1 MTRRLRLLL
10 LLAVLAATAIAI
22 ARSDPAAIGRALA
35 AMSWRW
41 ALVSALINLIG
52 VVLDATR
59 LRIIVS
65 AVGRVTIWNALQAQL
80 VGIVGNVLFPFKLGE
95 GARAY
100 VLTRRHQLP
109 TATAVTMVVLDRV
122 MDALVLPL
130 LVVMASLVLPL
141 PASVLR
147 FRGWMLL
154 ALSCAVVSGVVI
166 GRRLSARHA
175 AAAAGSAPGAVVGT
189 IDRIITG
196 VTVLRHRR
204 RIAATIAASLA
215 SWIARAAIVWCML
228 RAFGLVLPV
237 SASVSVLVIVNLG
250 IAVVATP
257 GNVGTFELAT
267 AAALALWS
275 VPADTALSIGIAT
288 HVVEVVP
295 PVLIGLVVGSWWL
308 PPVSTNRDVL
318 AGHEPFQAPPMQSRR

>member
-1 MTRRLRLLL
+1 MNRRVRLLL
-10 LLAVLAATAIAI
+10 LVAVLTATAIAI

-41 ALVSALINLIG
+41 ALVASLINLLG
-52 VVLDATR
+52 VVLDAAR

-122 MDALVLPL
+122 MDAVVLPL
-130 LVVMASLVLPL
+130 FVVMASLLLPL
-141 PASVLR
+141 PARVLR

-154 ALSCAVVSGVVI
+154 ALTGAAVAGGVI
-166 GRRLSARHA
+166 GWRLSARHA
-175 AAAAGSAPGAVVGT
+175 AGAAPGAAVGT
-189 IDRIITG
+189 VDRIIAG
-196 VTVLRHRR
+196 VTVLGHRR

-228 RAFGLVLPV
+228 RAFGLELPV
-237 SASVSVLVIVNLG
+237 SAAVSVLVIVNLG

-257 GNVGTFELAT
+257 GNVGTFELVT

-275 VPADTALSIGIAT
+275 VPADLALSVAIAT
-288 HVVEVVP
+288 HAIEVVP
-295 PVLIGLVVGSWWL
+295 PALIGLVVGGWWL
-308 PPVSTNRDVL
+308 PAAHHQPLTTN
-318 AGHEPFQAPPMQSRR
+318 HSPPTSAIES

>member
-1 MTRRLRLLL
+1 MNRRVRLLL
-10 LLAVLAATAIAI
+10 LAAVLTATAIAI
-22 ARSDPAAIGRALA
+22 TRSDPAAIGHALA

-41 ALVSALINLIG
+41 ALVASLINLLG
-52 VVLDATR
+52 VVLDAAR

-122 MDALVLPL
+122 MDAVVLPL
-130 LVVMASLVLPL
+130 FVVLASVLLPL
-141 PASVLR
+141 PARVLR

-154 ALSCAVVSGVVI
+154 ALMGAAAIGVVI

-175 AAAAGSAPGAVVGT
+175 AGAAPGAAVG
-189 IDRIITG
+189 IVDRIIAG
-196 VTVLRHRR
+196 VTVLGHRR

-228 RAFGLVLPV
+228 RAFGLELPV
-237 SASVSVLVIVNLG
+237 SAAVSVLVIVNLG

-257 GNVGTFELAT
+257 GNVGTFELVT

-275 VPADTALSIGIAT
+275 VPADLALSVAIAT
-288 HVVEVVP
+288 HAIEVVP
-295 PVLIGLVVGSWWL
+295 PALIGLVVGGWWL
-308 PPVSTNRDVL
+308 PTAN
-318 AGHEPFQAPPMQSRR
+318 HQPPTTHHQPTSAIES